1 MTEISAAPDEPI
13 MADEP
18 IVAPP
23 RRRRR
28 RIVVRVLLGI
38 VVTIFA
44 VWLLLYVTKGRFLRH
59 PFERVVGSLTH
70 REVKVGGDFQL
81 YFAPFAI
88 KLVAD
93 QASVSNPGW
102 ATRPQLFSADHLE
115 ARIAPLSLLF
125 GRRRL
130 YALDLVNGAVDL
142 EWNATHDRNSWTFSD
157 KKGGKPL
164 EFPTIDVA
172 TVAGTTVRYRDPRM
186 KLLADLS
193 FDTIRSDAARI
204 GRSVGFTGKGVVRT
218 TPFTLTGSLLSPD
231 KTVARGQNKLTM
243 RAFAANNV
251 IDVAGTLPSVAEI
264 EGVPLAVAARGRNV
278 DELLNIIGVVVPET
292 RRYRMTAQ
300 LVKRGTDYR
309 FTRLKGRFGDSDI
322 AGSFTVQQIE
332 PRIHID
338 ATLATR
344 QLDIVDVAPFIG
356 YNPDL
361 VATKGVVAAARAT
374 GAAPARMLPDARLRV
389 EAMRQFDADVR
400 YTVGTVRSRRVP
412 ISDVALTTRLKAG
425 ILQLSPLTFAM
436 ARGNVAADVTIDASK
451 RPTHTRY
458 DIRLAPTPM
467 SRLLSGFGV
476 AEAGTTG
483 LIKGRLQLE
492 GDGETIHES
501 LAASNGRIAFT
512 MPSGT
517 FWTRNVQLAELDI
530 GTFAQKMFEG
540 RLKEPVRINCGVIAF
555 TVRRGVAAADPILI
569 DTTKNVIVGRGG
581 FSFATEAMDLAFRAD
596 GKKFS
601 VFSGQS
607 PVGLKGYFS
616 QPSIDVISPEL
627 LNRAGAGLGLALL
640 ATPVAGILAF
650 VDVGDAKSAACGPI
664 LRAAPA
670 AAQRT
675 TEGKPRDDVGNG
687 KAGKQVKRKKFLG
700 IF

>member
-13 MADEP
+13 AAERP
-18 IVAPP
+18 G
-23 RRRRR
+23 RRRK
-28 RIVVRVLLGI
+28 IVVRVLVG
-38 VVTIFA
+38 VVVAIFA
-44 VWLLLYVTKGRFLRH
+44 VWLLLYITKGRFLRH
-59 PFERVVGSLTH
+59 PFERVVGSLTQ
-70 REVKVGGDFQL
+70 REVRVGGDFQL

-93 QASVSNPGW
+93 RASVSNPGW
-102 ATRPQLFSADHLE
+102 TTRPHLFSADHVE

-130 YALDLVNGAVDL
+130 YSLDLVNGAVDL
-142 EWNATHDRNSWTFSD
+142 EWNAAHDRNSWTFGD

-172 TVAGTTVRYRDPRM
+172 TVAGTTIRYRDPRM
-186 KLLADLS
+186 KLLADLR
-193 FDTIRSDAARI
+193 FETIRSNAARI
-204 GRSVGFTGKGVVRT
+204 GQSVDFTGTGLVRA
-218 TPFTLTGSLLSPD
+218 TPFTLTGALLSPD
-231 KTVARGQNKLTM
+231 RTVARGQNKLTL
-243 RAFAANNV
+243 RAVAAHNV
-251 IDVAGTLPSVAEI
+251 IDVAGTLPSVADI
-264 EGVPLAVAARGRNV
+264 EGVPLAVAARGRNI

-292 RRYRMTAQ
+292 RRYRLTAS
-300 LVKRGTDYR
+300 LVKRGTGYR
-309 FTRLKGRFGDSDI
+309 FTGMKGRFGDSDI

-361 VATKGVVAAARAT
+361 IAAKGVVAAARAT

-400 YTVGTVRSRRVP
+400 YTVGVVRSRKVP
-412 ISDVALTTRLKAG
+412 ISNVALTTRLKNG
-425 ILQLSPLTFAM
+425 VLQLSPLTFAM

-467 SRLLSGFGV
+467 SRLLAGFGV
-476 AEAGTTG
+476 VEAGTTG
-483 LIKGRLQLE
+483 MIKGRLQLA

-501 LAASNGRIAFT
+501 LSAANGRIAFT
-512 MPSGT
+512 MPHGT
-517 FWTRNVQLAELDI
+517 FWTRNVQLAELDV
-530 GTFAQKMFEG
+530 GTFAQKMFQG
-540 RLKEPVRINCGVIAF
+540 RLKEPVEINCGVIAF

-581 FSFATEAMDLAFRAD
+581 FSFGTEAMDLAFRAD

-607 PVGLKGYFS
+607 PVGLKGYFAE
-616 QPSIDVISPEL
+616 PRIDVISPQL

-650 VDVGDAKSAACGPI
+650 VDVGDAEAAACGPV
-664 LRAAPA
+664 LRGAPA

-675 TEGKPRDDVGNG
+675 TEGERRDDVGTG
-687 KAGKQVKRKKFLG
+687 KTDKKSGKKKFLG

>member
-1 MTEISAAPDEPI
+1 MTEIAAAPDVSVP
-13 MADEP
+13 A
-18 IVAPP
+18 APP

-28 RIVVRVLLGI
+28 ILVRVLIGI
-38 VVTIFA
+38 VVAIFA

-59 PFERVVGSLTH
+59 PFERVVGSLTN
-70 REVKVGGDFQL
+70 REVRVAGDFQL

-93 QASVSNPGW
+93 RASVSNPAW
-102 ATRPQLFSADHLE
+102 TTRPHLFAADHVE

-142 EWNATHDRNSWTFSD
+142 EWNAAHDRNSWTFSD

-193 FDTIRSDAARI
+193 FDTVRSTAARI
-204 GRSVGFTGKGVVRT
+204 GQSVDFTGKGVVRT
-218 TPFTLTGSLLSPD
+218 TPFTLTGALLSPD
-231 KTVARGQNKLTM
+231 KTVARGQNKLTV
-243 RAFAANNV
+243 RAFAAHNV
-251 IDVAGTLPSVAEI
+251 VDVAGTLPSIAEI
-264 EGVPLAVAARGRNV
+264 ENVPLAVAASGRNI
-278 DELLNIIGVVVPET
+278 DELLNIIGVAVPET
-292 RRYRMTAQ
+292 RRYRLTAQ
-300 LVKRGTDYR
+300 LVKQGTDYR
-309 FTRLKGRFGDSDI
+309 FTGMKGRFGDSDI
-322 AGSFTVQQIE
+322 AGRFTVQQIE

-389 EAMRQFDADVR
+389 DAMRQFDADVR
-400 YTVGTVRSRRVP
+400 YTVGTLRSRKVP
-412 ISDVALTTRLKAG
+412 VSDIALTTRLKDG
-425 ILQLSPLTFAM
+425 VLRLSPLTFAM
-436 ARGNVAADVTIDASK
+436 ARGNVAADVTVDASK

-467 SRLLSGFGV
+467 SRLLAGFGV

-501 LAASNGRIAFT
+501 LSAANGRIALT
-512 MPSGT
+512 MPHGT

-530 GTFAQKMFEG
+530 GTFAQKMFQG
-540 RLKEPVRINCGVIAF
+540 RLKEPVEINCGVIAF
-555 TVRRGVAAADPILI
+555 TVRRGVATVDPILI

-581 FSFATEAMDLAFRAD
+581 FSFGTEAMDMAFRAD

-607 PVGLKGYFS
+607 PVGLKGYFAA
-616 QPSIDVISPEL
+616 PRIDVISPEL

-650 VDVGDAKSAACGPI
+650 VDIGDAKAAACGPV

-675 TEGKPRDDVGNG
+675 TAGKPRDDMANG
-687 KAGKQVKRKKFLG
+687 KNGKPVRKKFLG

>member
-13 MADEP
+13 AAERP
-18 IVAPP
+18 G
-23 RRRRR
+23 RRRK
-28 RIVVRVLLGI
+28 IVVRVLVGI
-38 VVTIFA
+38 VVAIFA
-44 VWLLLYVTKGRFLRH
+44 VWLLLYITKGRFLRH
-59 PFERVVGSLTH
+59 PFERVVGSLTD
-70 REVKVGGDFQL
+70 REVRVGGDFQL

-88 KLVAD
+88 RLVAD
-93 QASVSNPGW
+93 RASVSNPGW
-102 ATRPQLFSADHLE
+102 TTRPHLFSADHVE

-130 YALDLVNGAVDL
+130 YSLDLVNGAVDL
-142 EWNATHDRNSWTFSD
+142 EWNAAHDRNSWTFGD

-172 TVAGTTVRYRDPRM
+172 TVAGTTIRYRDPRM
-186 KLLADLS
+186 KLLADLR
-193 FDTIRSDAARI
+193 FETIRSNAARI
-204 GRSVGFTGKGVVRT
+204 GQSVDFTGTGMVRA
-218 TPFTLTGSLLSPD
+218 TPFTLTGALLSPD
-231 KTVARGQNKLTM
+231 RTVARGQNKLTL
-243 RAFAANNV
+243 RAVAAHNV
-251 IDVAGTLPSVAEI
+251 IDVAGTLPSVADI
-264 EGVPLAVAARGRNV
+264 EGVPLAVAARGRNI

-292 RRYRMTAQ
+292 RRYRLTAS

-309 FTRLKGRFGDSDI
+309 FTGMKGRFGDSDI

-361 VATKGVVAAARAT
+361 VAAKGVVAAARAT

-400 YTVGTVRSRRVP
+400 YTVGTVRSRKVP
-412 ISDVALTTRLKAG
+412 ISNVALTTRLKNG
-425 ILQLSPLTFAM
+425 VLQLSPLTFAM

-467 SRLLSGFGV
+467 SRLLAGFGV

-483 LIKGRLQLE
+483 MIKGRLQLE

-501 LAASNGRIAFT
+501 LSAANGRIALT
-512 MPSGT
+512 MPHGT
-517 FWTRNVQLAELDI
+517 FWTRNVQLAELDV
-530 GTFAQKMFEG
+530 GTFVQKMFQG
-540 RLKEPVRINCGVIAF
+540 RLKKPVEINCGVIAF

-581 FSFATEAMDLAFRAD
+581 FSFGTEAMDLAFRAD

-607 PVGLKGYFS
+607 PVGLKGYFAE
-616 QPSIDVISPEL
+616 PRIDVISPEL

-650 VDVGDAKSAACGPI
+650 VDVGDAEAAACGPV
-664 LRAAPA
+664 LRGAPA

-675 TEGKPRDDVGNG
+675 TEGERRDDVGTG
-687 KAGKQVKRKKFLG
+687 KTDKKSGKKKNFLG